1 MCRAEQAAEQQA
13 AQQRD
18 GGAGFGSEGE
28 GREDDDHEGMLPP
41 SKPFTRTM
49 QKQEK
54 EALQKWVQ
62 CARCNQWRKV
72 GRLGLIVMSN
82 ASCMVAQLARK
93 GWSCKWHRKLR
104 CRCAWHDSGAIR
116 CAGRRDS

>member
-1 MCRAEQAAEQQA
+1 
-13 AQQRD
+13 
-18 GGAGFGSEGE
+18 
-28 GREDDDHEGMLPP
+28 MLPP

-72 GRLGLIVMSN
+72 G
-82 ASCMVAQLARK
+82 
-93 GWSCKWHRKLR
+93 WLR
-104 CRCAWHDSGAIR
+104 GHYHN
-116 CAGRRDS
+116 

>member
-1 MCRAEQAAEQQA
+1 
-13 AQQRD
+13 
-18 GGAGFGSEGE
+18 
-28 GREDDDHEGMLPP
+28 MLPP

-72 GRLGLIVMSN
+72 SGLDCLSKAMRQRMVVQ
-82 ASCMVAQLARK
+82 SC
-93 GWSCKWHRKLR
+93 
-104 CRCAWHDSGAIR
+104 
-116 CAGRRDS
+116 